1 MAVAIAHISPLLL
14 SAPGTPRGVR
24 GAHASRD
31 IQPLVH
37 PDSRCQINV
46 GRVFRAVCEFP
57 AKNVEILRKSCG
69 WGRQVMGQRS
79 VPSDLR
85 SALTWGDQ
93 ASAIHDSGL
102 ESQDG
107 VGVLC

>member
-1 MAVAIAHISPLLL
+1 
-14 SAPGTPRGVR
+14 
-24 GAHASRD
+24 
-31 IQPLVH
+31 
-37 PDSRCQINV
+37 
-46 GRVFRAVCEFP
+46 
-57 AKNVEILRKSCG
+57 
-69 WGRQVMGQRS
+69 MGQRS

-107 VGVLC
+107 VVVLC